1 MVAFAFD
8 AGQRPAAF
16 RSEPIA
22 TPDRTA
28 RRFADEREAQAFVV
42 RFLQA
47 RGWNFVEQYR
57 TPSGRIDICL
67 MNGDEPSLGIEVK
80 PAINEHSNMS
90 ELADHFEQALGYS
103 LDLGIPVLLGPVMFP
118 IYNGFDVLHLGGHEL
133 RAIPALTI
141 IGGRA
146 NVGVFAFDS
155 TTPDASACMVLRGQV
170 FYRWCRR
177 RGLDAFVEPE
187 RALRMVRSK
196 ASKKVR
202 G

>member
-8 AGQRPAAF
+8 AGRPAHSRLELVAAVEQPV
-16 RSEPIA
+16 RH
-22 TPDRTA
+22 
-28 RRFADEREAQAFVV
+28 FADEREAQAFVV
-42 RFLQA
+42 RFLEA
-47 RGWNFVEQYR
+47 RGWSYVEQYR
-57 TPSGRIDICL
+57 TRSGRIDICL

-80 PAINEHSNMS
+80 PAINEQTNMS

-103 LDLGIPVLLGPVMFP
+103 MELDIPVLLGPVMFP
-118 IYNGFDVLHLGGHEL
+118 IAGGFDALHLGGHQL

-141 IGGRA
+141 LAGRA

-155 TTPDASACMVLRGQV
+155 VNPDSRACMVLRGQV

-177 RGLDAFVEPE
+177 RGQDEFVEPE